1 MQLGFRVQWSA
12 CYFLCGKETKT
23 VHHQSKSR
31 ALQLHPTPFKTWNF
45 NFLLQLFWRRMISIS
60 TLHPTFHSFITA
72 QQPWQS
78 ASNQSNHK
86 VVFGALPYTSF
97 WPISPRDCQQFLAT
111 IWQPVGEYKFSLVT
125 SGYHGI
131 TDRSLGLCDWDLNL
145 QSQDEEVNHL
155 GVQSRSANSGGLIMM
170 PPKWSVVGTSYWEAT
185 LAQSQQTL
193 FRFELSAGCRIPRFP
208 TRKPGNWD
216 IWASLPTMAWTQV
229 GSRKIM
235 DGWIAGPKVIQ
246 YKLIRF
252 AKLFSIVFEDKHRIA
267 IELMRWPTVSGNST
281 AMSPAKVKRGQ
292 LPASKL
298 PRKQCKMFN
307 I

>member
-1 MQLGFRVQWSA
+1 MTGEIGHKEGVAPRTSDLNYYCMAQA
-12 CYFLCGKETKT
+12 CNWVSECSEAHATSYVERKQT

-155 GVQSRSANSGGLIMM
+155 GV
-170 PPKWSVVGTSYWEAT
+170 
-185 LAQSQQTL
+185 
-193 FRFELSAGCRIPRFP
+193 
-208 TRKPGNWD
+208 
-216 IWASLPTMAWTQV
+216 
-229 GSRKIM
+229 
-235 DGWIAGPKVIQ
+235 
-246 YKLIRF
+246 
-252 AKLFSIVFEDKHRIA
+252 
-267 IELMRWPTVSGNST
+267 
-281 AMSPAKVKRGQ
+281 
-292 LPASKL
+292 
-298 PRKQCKMFN
+298 
-307 I
+307 

>member
-170 PPKWSVVGTSYWEAT
+170 PPTGRRPWPKASRRYSDSSSR
-185 LAQSQQTL
+185 LAAEFLGFPPENLEIGRSGHL
-193 FRFELSAGCRIPRFP
+193 CLPWPEPR
-208 TRKPGNWD
+208 
-216 IWASLPTMAWTQV
+216 
-229 GSRKIM
+229 
-235 DGWIAGPKVIQ
+235 
-246 YKLIRF
+246 
-252 AKLFSIVFEDKHRIA
+252 
-267 IELMRWPTVSGNST
+267 
-281 AMSPAKVKRGQ
+281 
-292 LPASKL
+292 
-298 PRKQCKMFN
+298 
-307 I
+307 